1 MPRIPR
7 YLFIWLSCTA
17 TSVTAV
23 LATVQFVVGST
34 RHTPP
39 VARSAPTVVESPPAW
54 EAVTAPSSG
63 PPSPS
68 ASVTPSG
75 SGSPSASER
84 PSPSASPASTPK
96 APPATTRAPAPK
108 PVVDCQEGG
117 PGLHTIPSQGG
128 KATVRYGAR
137 GVCLISAVPG
147 RGFKATTSQ
156 TSDDTLTVT
165 FSGGDHRSVI
175 TATIEP
181 VAKASVRETS
191 F

>member
-39 VARSAPTVVESPPAW
+39 VARSAPVVIDTPPAW
-54 EAVTAPSSG
+54 EA
-63 PPSPS
+63 
-68 ASVTPSG
+68 
-75 SGSPSASER
+75 GSPAPVS
-84 PSPSASPASTPK
+84 PSPSASPSPTLTQRPTPSAATPAKASPGTPR
-96 APPATTRAPAPK
+96 TTAPK
-108 PVVDCQEGG
+108 TAVDCEEGG
-117 PGLHTIPSQGG
+117 AGLHTVPSTGG
-128 KATVRYGAR
+128 KVTVRYGSR
-137 GVCLISAVPG
+137 GVCLISAIPS
-147 RGFKATTSQ
+147 RGFKATTAQ

-165 FSGGDHRSVI
+165 FSGTDHRSVV
-175 TATIEP
+175 TATIVP
-181 VAKASVRETS
+181 SAKASVRESS

>member
-39 VARSAPTVVESPPAW
+39 VARSAPVVIDTPPAW
-54 EAVTAPSSG
+54 EAGSPAPG
-63 PPSPS
+63 EPS
-68 ASVTPSG
+68 AS
-75 SGSPSASER
+75 A
-84 PSPSASPASTPK
+84 SASPSPTLTQRPTPSAATPAKASPGTPR
-96 APPATTRAPAPK
+96 TTAPK
-108 PVVDCQEGG
+108 SSVDCEEGG
-117 PGLHTIPSQGG
+117 AGLHTVPSQGG
-128 KATVRYGAR
+128 KVTVRYGSR
-137 GVCLISAVPG
+137 GVCLISAIPS
-147 RGFKATTSQ
+147 RGFKATTAQ

-165 FSGGDHRSVI
+165 FSGSDHRSVV
-175 TATIEP
+175 TATIVP
-181 VAKASVRETS
+181 SAKASVRESS

>member
-39 VARSAPTVVESPPAW
+39 VARSAPMVFDSPPAW
-54 EAVTAPSSG
+54 LAGQGGS
-63 PPSPS
+63 PSPS
-68 ASVTPSG
+68 A
-75 SGSPSASER
+75 PSASASPTPTDR
-84 PSPSASPASTPK
+84 PSPSASTPAPSKSPSGSTRT
-96 APPATTRAPAPK
+96 AAPK
-108 PVVDCQEGG
+108 PAVDCEEGG
-117 PGLHTIPSQGG
+117 PGLHTVPAQGG
-128 KATVRYGAR
+128 KVTVRYGSR
-137 GVCLISAVPG
+137 GVCLISAIPS

-156 TSDDTLTVT
+156 TADDTLTVT
-165 FSGGDHRSVI
+165 FTSADHRSVV

-181 VAKASVRETS
+181 TAKASVRETS

>member
-39 VARSAPTVVESPPAW
+39 VARSAPVVIDTPPAW
-54 EAVTAPSSG
+54 EAGSPAPSE
-63 PPSPS
+63 PS
-68 ASVTPSG
+68 ASASVSPSPTVTQRPTPSAAT
-75 SGSPSASER
+75 PAK
-84 PSPSASPASTPK
+84 ASPGTPR
-96 APPATTRAPAPK
+96 TTAPK
-108 PVVDCQEGG
+108 PSVDCEEGG
-117 PGLHTIPSQGG
+117 AGLHTVPSQGG
-128 KATVRYGAR
+128 KVTVRYGSR
-137 GVCLISAVPG
+137 GVCLISAIPS
-147 RGFKATTSQ
+147 RGFKATTAQ

-165 FSGGDHRSVI
+165 FSGADHRSEV
-175 TATIEP
+175 TATIVP
-181 VAKASVRETS
+181 AAKASVRETS